1 MSHSISL
8 PEAEEMTA
16 RFRNNKDLVL
26 AAAYK
31 GENILPISESFD
43 RSELDQLLREPDC
56 AGMRIYYGMDEKLQV
71 HTILVGYNSKGE
83 DILPPRISDG
93 LGDDKIIIL
102 EKGIRCP
109 DECPPP
115 SPLNP

>member
-8 PEAEEMTA
+8 QEAEEMTA
-16 RFRNNKDLVL
+16 RFRNNRDVVL

-31 GENILPISESFD
+31 GENILANSESFD
-43 RSELDQLLREPDC
+43 RAELDQLLREPDC
-56 AGMRIYYGMDEKLQV
+56 AGLRIYYGMDEKLLV

-83 DILPPRISDG
+83 DILPARVSAG
-93 LGDDKIIIL
+93 AGDDNTIIM